1 METVDQRTRNS
12 GFNQQKKLVSVK
24 RRLRTTDCRLQ
35 TRGKMQTKCTM
46 QTAD

>member
-12 GFNQQKKLVSVK
+12 GFNQQKKPVSVK
-24 RRLRTTDCRLQ
+24 HRLRTTDCRLQ
-35 TRGKMQTKCTM
+35 TRGKMQTECKM